1 MKVAAST
8 WARYE
13 PPSLSVSTTAQT
25 HLEVRVGF
33 RVLLILP
40 IVQEQATLPRFGHAH
55 IVLPALRIWEV
66 VAICAAGGTGGPPC
80 YDANC
85 SMCTDPN
92 RALISIV
99 LVTGKRPVAKET
111 SMVTIGSIRP
121 ARAGGRRDDAGC
133 SAHEL
138 HLSLL
143 PEPVPPLIRN
153 ASLASIMRASSF
165 AERRGPCS
173 RGSGPHVD
181 QRGQVFT
188 RSSRDLRLPADLT

>member
-55 IVLPALRIWEV
+55 ILLPALREV
-66 VAICAAGGTGGPPC
+66 VAIRTAGGTGGPPC

-85 SMCTDPN
+85 SMCTD
-92 RALISIV
+92 
-99 LVTGKRPVAKET
+99 VA
-111 SMVTIGSIRP
+111 
-121 ARAGGRRDDAGC
+121 
-133 SAHEL
+133 
-138 HLSLL
+138 
-143 PEPVPPLIRN
+143 EP
-153 ASLASIMRASSF
+153 
-165 AERRGPCS
+165 CT
-173 RGSGPHVD
+173 D
-181 QRGQVFT
+181 
-188 RSSRDLRLPADLT
+188 